1 MNTGRFKN
9 SISYYKNGQ
18 LQSKAKFKDNQ
29 LNGEYIRYH
38 LGGALQQKKYFK
50 NGVLEGPYRS
60 YFSVG
65 ESMVEYEADY
75 VDDKIVKK
83 LIEYYSNG
91 SIFKESTHRREAP
104 TGKTVLYKRFSVG
117 RKKLYQRNSGRS
129 IQTLS

>member
-38 LGGALQQKKYFK
+38 LEVHEDALQQKKYFK

-65 ESMVEYEADY
+65 ESMVEYVRQIMLMIRLLRNLSSIIAMEVFLKKAP
-75 VDDKIVKK
+75 IVKGN
-83 LIEYYSNG
+83 SNR
-91 SIFKESTHRREAP
+91 KNST
-104 TGKTVLYKRFSVG
+104 
-117 RKKLYQRNSGRS
+117 
-129 IQTLS
+129 I